1 MWETIFDRIADDYD
15 QQVQEADQRNLFPF
29 AGYDE
34 VLTTIA
40 RYILSNKLESTLK
53 ILDLGIGTARF
64 TGNCHQ
70 KESGCLARTSPRRCS
85 SGQDCLYPRR
95 DSRSTISLAVFPDR
109 L

>member
-53 ILDLGIGTARF
+53 ILDLGIGTA
-64 TGNCHQ
+64 
-70 KESGCLARTSPRRCS
+70 S
-85 SGQDCLYPRR
+85 LYRKLPPER
-95 DSRSTISLAVFPDR
+95 IR
-109 L
+109 LFGSD